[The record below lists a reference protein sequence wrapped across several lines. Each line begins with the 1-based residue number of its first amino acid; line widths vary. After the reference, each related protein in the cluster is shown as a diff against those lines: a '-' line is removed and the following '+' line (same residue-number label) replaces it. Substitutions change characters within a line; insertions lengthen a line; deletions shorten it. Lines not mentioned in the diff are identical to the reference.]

1 MQRDDLVYQLIS
13 QQFEIS
19 LNLVVSRVEFSKTD
33 FLIFLSS
40 LYILVTISMGLC
52 NRHYWHTVKIT
63 KSQLII
69 YLLVYFYTFM
79 KLQKYAKEYARLY
92 KEFKDWCFNR
102 YSFILTTI

>member
-52 NRHYWHTVKIT
+52 NRHY
-63 KSQLII
+63 
-69 YLLVYFYTFM
+69 
-79 KLQKYAKEYARLY
+79 
-92 KEFKDWCFNR
+92 
-102 YSFILTTI
+102 